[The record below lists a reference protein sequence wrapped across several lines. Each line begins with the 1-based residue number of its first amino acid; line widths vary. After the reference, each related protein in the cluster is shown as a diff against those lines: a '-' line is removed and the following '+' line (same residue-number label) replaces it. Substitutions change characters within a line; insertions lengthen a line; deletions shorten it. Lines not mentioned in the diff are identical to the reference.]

1 VIEKSLAHMSGAPLS
16 ALQND
21 GFQCLS
27 RRRKAPE
34 KSVHSAFVCVNK
46 KPWGKYIKYAWIWPS
61 WAFTRM

>member
-34 KSVHSAFVCVNK
+34 ESVHSAFVCVNK
-46 KPWGKYIKYAWIWPS
+46 KLWGKYIKYA
-61 WAFTRM
+61 